1 MNTETSNPIPSDL
14 AEIGYTNGECYD
26 EDSGDHIGEIDLK
39 DINGVETLPA
49 QLSVFFNGYWY
60 IFHAVSR
67 YKEGEQNEKTT

>member
-1 MNTETSNPIPSDL
+1 MNTETSSDV

-26 EDSGDHIGEIDLK
+26 EDSGINIGEIDLK
-39 DINGVETLPA
+39 ENSTGIETLPA

-67 YKEGEQNEKTT
+67 YKEGEQNET